1 MKIVGILILGLTS
14 GILASVVSISWGGTF
29 WDAVVNYFLVG
40 MAATL
45 FGLII
50 VILRA
55 WEGDRPRSKYMVRT
69 QATAS
74 E

>member
-55 WEGDRPRSKYMVRT
+55 WEGERPRSKHLIHTEV
-69 QATAS
+69 TAS
-74 E
+74 K

>member
-1 MKIVGILILGLTS
+1 MKIVGILILGLLS
-14 GILASVVSISWGGTF
+14 GILASVVSLSWGGSF

-45 FGLII
+45 LGLIV

-55 WEGDRPRSKYMVRT
+55 WEGERSGSKRMFGS
-69 QATAS
+69 QASAGK
-74 E
+74 